1 MKSMSKQVVKKE
13 RTYAVK
19 RGRCCGFGGSIMRIV
34 RWAGIV
40 VGVALPLG
48 AAATC
53 FEDAGARYGIDPRL
67 LHAIAI
73 VESNMNPRAIGK
85 NRNGS
90 IDVGLMQINSSH
102 FPRLQRQGI
111 SREKLTRDPCT
122 SVLVGAEILSNFIE
136 RHGYTWRAVG
146 AYNAGS
152 GEKREAARKS
162 YAGKVARQ
170 YWKLVNSARGLVV
183 SYGWTDD

>member
-1 MKSMSKQVVKKE
+1 MVKKE
-13 RTYAVK
+13 RAYGVM
-19 RGRCCGFGGSIMRIV
+19 RGWRSRCGSSIAWIV

-40 VGVALPLG
+40 VGVALPLR
-48 AAATC
+48 ADAMC
-53 FEDAGARYGIDPRL
+53 FEDAGARYGIDPNL

-73 VESNMNPRAIGK
+73 VESNMNPNAIGK
-85 NRNGS
+85 NRNGTV
-90 IDVGLMQINSSH
+90 DVGLMQINSSH
-102 FPRLQRQGI
+102 FHRLQRQGI

-122 SVLVGAEILSNFIE
+122 SVLVGAEILSTFIE

-170 YWKLVNSARGLVV
+170 YWKLVNSASVLVV
-183 SYGWTDD
+183 SQGWTDD